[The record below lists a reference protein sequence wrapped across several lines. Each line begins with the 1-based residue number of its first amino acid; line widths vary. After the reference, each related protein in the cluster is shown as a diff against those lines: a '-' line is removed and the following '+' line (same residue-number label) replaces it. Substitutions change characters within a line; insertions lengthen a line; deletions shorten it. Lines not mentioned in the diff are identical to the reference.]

1 MAMARLLLGAFALLT
16 FGAFCASGAGAATL
30 QPVGT
35 FSEPVY
41 VTSSPA
47 DPNRLF
53 VAQRDGL
60 VLEVRNGAVST
71 FADARP
77 VVDCCKVDRG
87 MQSIALAPDFAT
99 SGRLFLDYTN
109 ADGNIAIAEL
119 RASGGTAPLSSLRPL
134 LTIPFEANANHYGG
148 QIEFG
153 PDGFLWISTGDG
165 GEGGDGPGDEFH
177 NAQDLG
183 SLLGKIL
190 RIDPNPSAVA
200 PYSVPPGNPFA
211 GAAAPYDTIWSYGL
225 RNPWRF
231 SFDPPSGQIVIADVG
246 EEAREEVDALT
257 LAAAAGANFG
267 WNCVEGRQ
275 PGPATDPECAAPA
288 GPFVPPV
295 FEYGHNQ
302 SGGAWGCAIIGGY
315 VVRDAGVGDLNG
327 RYVYADFCTAAIR
340 SFALA
345 NPAATDRSEGLT
357 VGEVTSFGRD
367 SCGRVYVVARSG
379 AVTRFVGSGRSC
391 LLGSRVKV
399 KASKRRVKRGNRIK
413 VTAWVAPCE
422 SRQGE
427 KVTLYRGKRK
437 LATRALNKGCSARF
451 HPRIARRGAFRVKVG
466 ANATYDG
473 ASSRALVLAPLK
485 AKKKTR

>member
-1 MAMARLLLGAFALLT
+1 MAKLLLGALTLLT
-16 FGAFCASGAGAATL
+16 FGALGTANAGAATL

-35 FSEPVY
+35 FTEPIY

-60 VLEVRNGAVST
+60 VLEVKNGAVSA
-71 FADARP
+71 FADVRP

-99 SGRLFLDYTN
+99 SGRLYLDYTN
-109 ADGNIAIAEL
+109 AEGDIVIGEM
-119 RASGGTAPLSSLRPL
+119 RASGGSAPLSSLREVM
-134 LTIPFEANANHYGG
+134 TIPFEPNANHYGG

-153 PDGFLWISTGDG
+153 PDGYLWISTGDG

-190 RIDPNPSAVA
+190 RIDPTPSAVA

-211 GAAAPYDTIWSYGL
+211 AAAAPYDTIWSYGL

-246 EEAREEVDALT
+246 EDVSEEVDALP
-257 LAAAAGANFG
+257 LAAAASANFG

-275 PGPATDPECAAPA
+275 PGPATDPECAAPS
-288 GPFVPPV
+288 GPFVAPV
-295 FEYGHNQ
+295 FEYGHAQ
-302 SGGAWGCAIIGGY
+302 SAGAWGCAIIGGY
-315 VVRDAGVGDLNG
+315 VVHDSSVGDLDG

-340 SFALA
+340 SFSLA

-379 AVTRFVGSGRSC
+379 AVSRFAGSAAQTC

-399 KASKRRVKRGNRIK
+399 KATKRRVKRGTRTR

-427 KVTLYRGKRK
+427 KVSLYRGKRK

-451 HPRIARRGAFRVKVG
+451 HPRIGRRGTFRVKVG
-466 ANATYDG
+466 PNSTYD
-473 ASSRALVLAPLK
+473 AATSRALVLAPLK
-485 AKKKTR
+485 PKKNR